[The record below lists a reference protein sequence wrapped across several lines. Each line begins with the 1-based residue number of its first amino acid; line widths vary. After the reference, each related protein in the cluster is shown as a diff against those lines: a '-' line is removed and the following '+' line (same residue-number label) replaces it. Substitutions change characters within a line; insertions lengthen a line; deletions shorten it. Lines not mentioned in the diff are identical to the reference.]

1 VLKLAR
7 NTDDQERVEIPPPG
21 HPDARILVV
30 DDQQANI
37 DLLRRV
43 LERAGYRQIECL
55 TDPRLVEDA
64 LERFRPDII
73 LLDLLMP
80 RMDGCAVL
88 GVVRSSG
95 VWGSS
100 LPVIVL
106 TADASPDTRLRA
118 LAAGASDFLTKPFDV
133 AEVTL
138 RVGNLVHAWFL
149 HREVQDQNRTL
160 EERVSERTAELTAA
174 YGKTLER
181 LALAAEYRDD
191 DTGEHIRRVGRT
203 AALVAV
209 ELGLPRDHVELI
221 GQAAGLHDVGKI
233 GVPDAILLKPGSLTV
248 EEFEVVKTH
257 TDVGRRI
264 LAGSR
269 APLLQL
275 AGVIAWAHHERW
287 DGTGYGRIRGSDIP
301 LEARI
306 TTVADA
312 FDAMANDRPYRGARS
327 IEEAMEEVVR
337 QRARQFDPTVV
348 DAFLAAHE
356 AMSLTAHTGRTRS
369 V

>member
-1 VLKLAR
+1 M
-7 NTDDQERVEIPPPG
+7 EIPSPG
-21 HPDARILVV
+21 HPDARILIV
-30 DDQQANI
+30 DDQRANI
-37 DLLRRV
+37 DLLGRV
-43 LERAGYRQIECL
+43 LERAGYRRIECL

-64 LERFRPDII
+64 LRRFRPDII

-80 RMDGCAVL
+80 HMDGSAVL
-88 GVVRSSG
+88 AMVRSSG
-95 VWGSS
+95 APGSV

-106 TADASPDTRLRA
+106 TADASSETRLRA

-149 HREVQDQNRTL
+149 HREVQEQNRTL
-160 EERVSERTAELTAA
+160 EERVSERTAELEAS
-174 YGKTLER
+174 YGETLER

-203 AALVAV
+203 AALIAA
-209 ELGLPRDHVELI
+209 ELGLPADHVQLI
-221 GQAAGLHDVGKI
+221 GQAAALHDVGKI

-269 APLLQL
+269 SPLLQL
-275 AGVIAWAHHERW
+275 AELIAGAHHERW
-287 DGTGYGRIRGSDIP
+287 DGTGYAGIRGDAIP

-306 TTVADA
+306 TAVADA
-312 FDAMANDRPYRGARS
+312 FDAMTNDRPYRRARPVD
-327 IEEAMEEVVR
+327 EALEEVVG

-348 DAFLAAHE
+348 DAFLGAHGE
-356 AMSLTAHTGRTRS
+356 MSVATPAGRARS
-369 V
+369 A